1 MEQIDLSAAQIKSR
15 DQEIER
21 LKGELREATESLEVT
36 MAEEQVPLTFPFLH
50 LFSQLELL
58 GSIQI
63 FPKEQVTPNIMEHKK
78 KNTIFW
84 HIFEYPFT
92 LFDLFCS

>member
-36 MAEEQVPLTFPFLH
+36 MAEEQVPLTFPLLH
-50 LFSQLELL
+50 LFSQL

-63 FPKEQVTPNIMEHKK
+63 FPKAQVTPNIMEHKK
-78 KNTIFW
+78 KHYFLA
-84 HIFEYPFT
+84 Y
-92 LFDLFCS
+92 L

>member
-36 MAEEQVPLTFPFLH
+36 MAEEQVPFR
-50 LFSQLELL
+50 LF
-58 GSIQI
+58 
-63 FPKEQVTPNIMEHKK
+63 
-78 KNTIFW
+78 W
-84 HIFEYPFT
+84 T
-92 LFDLFCS
+92 LFRHPGILKVPTF